1 MLRCVP
7 FEGTLETLMNTFS
20 RVLPHAPAKDWGRWQ
35 NPRILWGRPDVS
47 VRRVI
52 LEDGIDLIPERKA
65 SLLGE
70 FEPGDCLVMLELPGI
85 LAGGGGALLVG
96 FSGEKESADGP
107 SPSVEWTLELLR
119 DVSAAGGSL
128 VSAGNT
134 WEAWESGPSGV
145 LAQVI
150 RESLPVSQ
158 AHPVGGFLREKAYKI
173 VVFVPRGH
181 EDAVRDAMA
190 REGAGHIGNYS
201 HCTFQAPGQGTFLP
215 LEGSHPYIGSQGK
228 LERADESRLETLVR
242 ERSLG
247 KVIEAMLK
255 AHPYEEVA
263 YDVFELKNAS
273 LVLGTTLAL
282 DFERPVTMG
291 EVFAAVRK
299 VGGNADEEKATELDE
314 ENPGSRRFDKPLTR
328 VGVSRF
334 CGPDEID
341 AACRWGAGAL
351 VYVEETY
358 PGRVWRS
365 RLNLP
370 VIRAGRGVYDEVL
383 KKLGDAL
390 AAG

>member
-1 MLRCVP
+1 
-7 FEGTLETLMNTFS
+7 MNALS
-20 RVLPHAPAKDWGRWQ
+20 RILPHAPARDGGSWQ
-35 NPRILWGRPDVS
+35 NPRILWGRPDAS

-52 LEDGIDLIPERKA
+52 LEDGIDFTPERKA
-65 SLLGE
+65 SLAKELGA
-70 FEPGDCLVMLELPGI
+70 GDCLVMLE
-85 LAGGGGALLVG
+85 
-96 FSGEKESADGP
+96 FSGMLGAPGQAPAGFGGEREDDYGP
-107 SPSVEWTLELLR
+107 SPRVEWTLELLR
-119 DVSAAGGSL
+119 DVSAAGGAL

-134 WEAWESGPSGV
+134 WEAWESGPSAI
-145 LAQVI
+145 LAQTI
-150 RESLPVSQ
+150 GEMLPVSK
-158 AHPVGGFLREKAYKI
+158 AFPIGGFLREKAYKV

-215 LEGSHPYIGSQGK
+215 LEGSHPYIGTQGK
-228 LERADESRLETLVR
+228 LERADEFRLETLVR
-242 ERSLG
+242 ERSLS
-247 KVIEAMLK
+247 KVIQAMLR

-263 YDVFELKNAS
+263 YDVFQLENAS

-282 DFERPVTMG
+282 EFQRPVML
-291 EVFAAVRK
+291 EDVVAAVRRVSGDGDEAK
-299 VGGNADEEKATELDE
+299 APVLSGGNSS
-314 ENPGSRRFDKPLTR
+314 PRRFDEPVTR
-328 VGVSRF
+328 IAVSRF
-334 CGPDEID
+334 CGPDEVD
-341 AACRWGAGAL
+341 AACKWGAGAL

-370 VIRAGRGVYDEVL
+370 VIRAGKGVYDEVL